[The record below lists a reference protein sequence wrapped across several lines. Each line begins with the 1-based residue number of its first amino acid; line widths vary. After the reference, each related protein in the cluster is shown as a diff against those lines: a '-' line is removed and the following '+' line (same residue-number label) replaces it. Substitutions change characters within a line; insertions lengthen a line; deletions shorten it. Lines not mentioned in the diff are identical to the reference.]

1 MSTLDLQEQE
11 QVDALKSWWKENS
24 KWVIAAVVIG
34 MLVFAGMQYWKKYQ
48 AQQATEA
55 SKLFAEV
62 QKQTMTNDPKRVNDA
77 VAALVDRFG
86 SSAYAP
92 RAQLL
97 AVQVNLQAKDITLAK
112 NQLNWIVEH
121 AKESGLQDT
130 ARLKLASILLDE
142 KKFDDALK
150 LLNATHPEAFT
161 GLYADL
167 KGDVLSAQGK
177 KEEAKVEYKQA
188 LEKIDEKSMYRNLV
202 QLKLDG
208 LGDAK

>member
-11 QVDALKSWWKENS
+11 QVEAIKSWWKDNG
-24 KWVIAAVVIG
+24 KWLLGVAVIG
-34 MLVFAGMQYWKKYQ
+34 LVLFSGMQFWKKH
-48 AQQATEA
+48 QATQAAEA

-62 QKQTMTNDPKRVNDA
+62 QKQTTTNDPKRVNDA
-77 VAALVDRFG
+77 VAALVARFG
-86 SSAYAP
+86 GSAYAP

-97 AVQVNLQAKDITLAK
+97 AVQVNVQAKDMALAK
-112 NQLNWIVEH
+112 TQLRWVVEH
-121 AKESGLQDT
+121 ADETGLQDT

-142 KKFDDALK
+142 KQFDEALK
-150 LLNATHPEAFT
+150 QLNAAHPEAFT

-167 KGDVLSAQGK
+167 KGDVLTAQGK
-177 KEEAKVEYKQA
+177 LEEAKVAYKQA

-208 LGDAK
+208 LGDVK

>member
-24 KWVIAAVVIG
+24 KWVVGAVVVG
-34 MLVFAGMQYWKKYQ
+34 LLGFSGMQYWKKHQ
-48 AQQATEA
+48 AGQAAEA

-62 QKQTMTNDPKRVNDA
+62 QKQTTTNDPKRVNDA

-97 AVQVNLQAKDITLAK
+97 AVQVNVQAKDIARAK
-112 NQLNWIVEH
+112 TQLQWVVEH
-121 AKESGLQDT
+121 ANESGLQDT

-142 KKFDDALK
+142 KQFDDALK

-177 KEEAKVEYKQA
+177 NEEAKVAYKQA

-208 LGDAK
+208 LGDVK

>member
-11 QVDALKSWWKENS
+11 QVDALKSWWKENG
-24 KWVIAAVVIG
+24 KWVIGVAIVG
-34 MLVFAGMQYWKKYQ
+34 LLGLAGMQYWKKH
-48 AQQATEA
+48 QATQAAEA

-62 QKQTMTNDPKRVNDA
+62 QKQTMSNDPKRVNDA

-86 SSAYAP
+86 GSAYAP

-97 AVQVNLQAKDITLAK
+97 AVQVNVQAKAIPLAQT
-112 NQLNWIVEH
+112 QLHWVIEH
-121 AKESGLQDT
+121 ATESGLQDA

-142 KKFDDALK
+142 KQFDDALK
-150 LLNATHPEAFT
+150 LLNATHSESFT

-177 KEEAKVEYKQA
+177 KEDAKVEYKQA
-188 LEKIDEKSMYRNLV
+188 LTKIDEKSMYRNLV

-208 LGDAK
+208 LGDVK